1 AIVELL
7 DIAERQGITSADFIH
22 LLDSGMQISDFLA
35 AMNPVEH
42 SKRTLDC
49 DSQCMIPQ
57 SDPPR
62 RTARDKSRPQIG
74 PFLSTLR
81 AGNAFESA
89 RLRSTIPRR
98 SLISRGLVGSRLSQP
113 YSTHFSKLILVSQQK
128 FLLAF
133 EHGGQK
139 MIPAR
144 KFRLEFLDG
153 IHGRVDRAAD
163 AFLHCR

>member
-1 AIVELL
+1 MNLRSV
-7 DIAERQGITSADFIH
+7 DTTS
-22 LLDSGMQISDFLA
+22 
-35 AMNPVEH
+35 
-42 SKRTLDC
+42 T
-49 DSQCMIPQ
+49 
-57 SDPPR
+57 
-62 RTARDKSRPQIG
+62 
-74 PFLSTLR
+74 
-81 AGNAFESA
+81 FESA

-153 IHGRVDRAAD
+153 IHGRVDRAAATLLD
-163 AFLHCR
+163 GSQPRKYLA